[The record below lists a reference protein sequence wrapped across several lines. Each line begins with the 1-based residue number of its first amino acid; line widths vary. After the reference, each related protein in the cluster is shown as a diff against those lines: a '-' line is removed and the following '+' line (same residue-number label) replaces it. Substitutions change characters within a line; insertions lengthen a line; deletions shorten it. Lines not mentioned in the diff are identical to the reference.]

1 MYKGW
6 SRRNEVSTDLAP
18 DRDLDEVGHDIAPLF
33 RPASLLTRPVDPTI
47 EFMKTT
53 AIGVRKNAGFR
64 EFLQRKLAQSCANN
78 PQYSLRAFAKSLGT
92 DHSTLSQIL
101 RGKRR
106 LTAETIRALAR
117 QLKLSDNDAEAF
129 VACELRVHGDGG
141 WERHVRQLRD
151 EAMEI
156 ISQWHHFAILELVRL
171 ECFRPD
177 CRWIAR
183 VLDLSVDDV
192 NTALTRLMHLGLL
205 QMVDQETWLDLSENA
220 YAQFDRLPQA
230 AAQKLMSRICRMA
243 SSGQDDHLLSSST
256 IAIDRNR
263 IAVVSNYLEKVRR
276 EMADLLQGGSAA
288 CDDVFQ
294 LDIFF
299 YPLTTLHKE
308 NENGEP
314 GNSVP
319 DNLEGP

>member
-1 MYKGW
+1 
-6 SRRNEVSTDLAP
+6 
-18 DRDLDEVGHDIAPLF
+18 
-33 RPASLLTRPVDPTI
+33 
-47 EFMKTT
+47 MKTT
-53 AIGVRKNAGFR
+53 ATGMRKSAGFR
-64 EFLQRKLAQSCANN
+64 EFLQRTLAQRCANN
-78 PQYSLRAFAKSLGT
+78 PQYSLRALAKSLGI

-117 QLKLSDNDAEAF
+117 QFKLLDNDVEAF
-129 VACELRVHGDGG
+129 VAYELRVRGDGG

-171 ECFRPD
+171 KCFRTD
-177 CRWIAR
+177 CRWISR
-183 VLDLSVDDV
+183 VLDIPVDDV

-205 QMVDQETWLDLSENA
+205 RMVDQETWLDLSENA

-230 AAQKLMSRICRMA
+230 AAQKLLSRISRMA
-243 SSGQDDHLLSSST
+243 SSGHDDHLLSSST
-256 IAIDRNR
+256 IAIDRKR

-288 CDDVFQ
+288 CDDVYQ

-308 NENGEP
+308 NANGESR
-314 GNSVP
+314 NAVP
-319 DNLEGP
+319 DNLEGS